1 MPDSHVTPQLKE
13 LVKTRAA
20 GCCEY
25 CRSQERFAPDSFSVE
40 HIIPRVSGGKTSLS
54 NLALACQGC
63 NNHKY
68 TKTEAFDGVSGE
80 MVSLFNPRQHSW
92 AEHFAWTE
100 DFSLMVGLTPTGRAT
115 IEALKLNRGGVVN
128 LRNAL
133 RFSGKHPPK

>member
-1 MPDSHVTPQLKE
+1 MPDSYVTPQLRKQ
-13 LVKTRAA
+13 VKARAA

-25 CRSQERFAPDSFSVE
+25 CGSQESFSSQSFSVE
-40 HIIPRVSGGKTSLS
+40 HIVPRVSGGKTSLS

-68 TKTEAFDGVSGE
+68 TKTEAFDGISGE

-100 DFSLMVGLTPTGRAT
+100 DFSLIVGL
-115 IEALKLNRGGVVN
+115 LD
-128 LRNAL
+128 
-133 RFSGKHPPK
+133 F